1 MALPII
7 EEPIYGQMTLET
19 SAWASTFTW
28 VDRTADLVQGIN
40 YSQGGRVGLPGQSQV
55 DVGTLNATFKNL
67 ATAPLVGDLVRLR
80 RTGTTDYAWVGYV
93 QDVSQRVVFDNA
105 VALNNPVVL
114 TSITCLD
121 WVGYISQF
129 QAVGIGGLAVTTYA
143 KETYYPY
150 QSRARALNNVIDA
163 TNATQLIA
171 FDSTSATSVI
181 GDTDMIGTI
190 SDHLDLA
197 AATQNL
203 FWFPTLN
210 LPTNKTTGRTS
221 LIQIRPLSL
230 APTSGY
236 TFTDAAGSAGQ
247 LHYTE
252 IDFQS
257 SSQNVANTVVVNN
270 FSVITDVS
278 ANKEVSKVGGGNK
291 PNYNIVNGVEIVSVP
306 YEVNWSASD
315 ATSVT
320 TYGNRAS
327 EVNTNLAG
335 IVQDLNLIGNPSL
348 EYSDEGYTTQQ
359 QRIARR
365 KPLDNSTPFNPYHG
379 EWALRFRIASA
390 ATSPEI
396 RYTGSE
402 ADGVPVLP
410 GVAYQFQAA
419 GARGAPNRA
428 NVRGRAFI
436 RWTDEA
442 GATISTAFSAQTTF
456 GSTPYVWQVMSLT
469 STAPANAERAT
480 LGIEYNRADGTQFS
494 AGDQFWGD
502 GFLMRKS
509 NSATAVAY
517 FDGDTA
523 STASFDYLWTGELG
537 LSPTFKVTNN
547 VDDVATTFLARY
559 STTSNRITR
568 IRWNAQEDL
577 TKLSLLRVGRT
588 LDIIYDGTTT
598 THRIVGV
605 DGNISPDRYMIDYYL
620 EKV

>member
-7 EEPIYGQMTLET
+7 EDPIYGQMTLET

-28 VDRTADLVQGIN
+28 VDRTADLVAGVN
-40 YSQGGRVGLPGQSQV
+40 YALGGRVGIPGQTQT

-80 RTGTTDYAWVGYV
+80 RTGTTDYAFIGYV
-93 QDVSQRVVFDNA
+93 QDVSQRVVFDDS
-105 VALNNPVVL
+105 VSFSTPVVL
-114 TSITCLD
+114 TSINCLD

-129 QAVGIGGLAVTTYA
+129 QVIGVGGLAVTTYA
-143 KETYYPY
+143 KETYYSY
-150 QSRARALNNVIDA
+150 KSRARALNNTIDA

-171 FDSTSATSVI
+171 FDAAAASSTV
-181 GDTDMIGTI
+181 GDTDFVGTM
-190 SDHLDLA
+190 SDQLDLV

-203 FWFPTLN
+203 YWHSNLV
-210 LPTNKTTGRTS
+210 LPTNKTTGRTG
-221 LIQIRPLSL
+221 LVTIRPLTT
-230 APTSGY
+230 APSSGY
-236 TFTDAAGSAGQ
+236 TFTDAVGSAGQ

-252 IDFQS
+252 IDFES
-257 SSQNVANTVVVNN
+257 SSQNVANTIVINN
-270 FSVITDVS
+270 FSVITDT
-278 ANKEVSKVGGGNK
+278 NDKEVTKRGGANV
-291 PNYNIVNGVEIVSVP
+291 PNYNVVNGVEVVSVP
-306 YEVNWSASD
+306 YDTNFSATD
-315 ATSVT
+315 ATSIT

-327 EVNTNLAG
+327 EINTNLAG

-365 KPLDNSTPFNPYHG
+365 KPADNSTPFAPYHG
-379 EWALRFRIASA
+379 EWALRFRIAA
-390 ATSPEI
+390 IATTPEI

-402 ADGVPVLP
+402 ADGVPVVA
-410 GVAYQFQAA
+410 GVNYQFQAA
-419 GARGAPNRA
+419 GARGSPNRA

-442 GATISTAFSAQTTF
+442 GATISTAYSAQTTF

-469 STAPANAERAT
+469 SLAPAGAERAT
-480 LGIEYNRADGTQFS
+480 LGIEYNRADGSNFS

-509 NSATAVAY
+509 SSATAVTY
-517 FDGDTA
+517 FDGDNA
-523 STASFDYLWTGELG
+523 SDNSFQYIWTGELG

-547 VDDVATTFLARY
+547 LDDIASTYLTRY
-559 STTSNRITR
+559 STTSNRVTR
-568 IRWNAQEDL
+568 IRWNAQEDM
-577 TKLSLLRVGRT
+577 TKLALLKVGNT
-588 LDIIYDGTTT
+588 VNVIYDGTTT

>member
-7 EEPIYGQMTLET
+7 EDPIYGQMTLET

-28 VDRTADLVQGIN
+28 VDRTADLVAGVN
-40 YSQGGRVGLPGQSQV
+40 YALGGRVGVPGQTQT

-80 RTGTTDYAWVGYV
+80 RTGTTDYAFIGYV
-93 QDVSQRVVFDNA
+93 QDVSQRVVFDDS
-105 VALNNPVVL
+105 VSFSTPVVL
-114 TSITCLD
+114 TSINCLD

-129 QAVGIGGLAVTTYA
+129 QVIGVGGLAVTTYA
-143 KETYYPY
+143 KETYYSY
-150 QSRARALNNVIDA
+150 KSRARALNNTIDA

-171 FDSTSATSVI
+171 FDAAAASSTV
-181 GDTDMIGTI
+181 GDTDFVGTM
-190 SDHLDLA
+190 SDQLDLV

-203 FWFPTLN
+203 FWHSNLA

-221 LIQIRPLSL
+221 LITIRPLST
-230 APTSGY
+230 APSSGV
-236 TFTDAAGSAGQ
+236 TFTDAVGSAGQ
-247 LHYTE
+247 IHYTE
-252 IDFQS
+252 IDFES
-257 SSQNVANTVVVNN
+257 SSQNVANTIVINN
-270 FSVITDVS
+270 YSVITDT
-278 ANKEVSKVGGGNK
+278 NDKEVTKRGGANI
-291 PNYNIVNGVEIVSVP
+291 PNYNIVNGVEVVSVP
-306 YEVNWSASD
+306 YDTNFSATD
-315 ATSVT
+315 ATSIT
-320 TYGNRAS
+320 TYGNRAT
-327 EVNTNLAG
+327 EINTNLAG

-402 ADGVPVLP
+402 ADGVPVIP

-436 RWTDEA
+436 RWSDEA

-469 STAPANAERAT
+469 ATAPAGAERAT
-480 LGIEYNRADGTQFS
+480 LGIEYNRSDGTQFN

-509 NSATAVAY
+509 SSATAVTY
-517 FDGDTA
+517 FDGDNA
-523 STASFDYLWTGELG
+523 SDNSFQYIWTGELG

-547 VDDVATTFLARY
+547 LDDIASTYLTRY
-559 STTSNRITR
+559 STTSNRVTR
-568 IRWNAQEDL
+568 IRWNAQEDM
-577 TKLSLLRVGRT
+577 TKLALLKVGNT
-588 LDIIYDGTTT
+588 VDVIYDGTTT

>member
-7 EEPIYGQMTLET
+7 EDPLYGQMTLET

-28 VDRTADLVQGIN
+28 VDRTADLVAGVN
-40 YSQGGRVGLPGQSQV
+40 YSIGGRVGTPGQSQV

-80 RTGTTDYAWVGYV
+80 RTGTTDYAFIGYV
-93 QDVSQRVVFDNA
+93 QDVSQQVVFDNF
-105 VALNNPVVL
+105 VSLNTPVVL
-114 TSITCLD
+114 TTINCLD

-129 QAVGIGGLAVTTYA
+129 QVVGVGGLAVTTYA
-143 KETYYPY
+143 KETYYAY
-150 QSRARALNNVIDA
+150 QSRARALNNVVDA

-171 FDSTSATSVI
+171 FDSTAASSVV
-181 GDTDMIGTI
+181 GDTDFVGTI
-190 SDHLDLA
+190 SDHLDLL
-197 AATQNL
+197 AATDNL
-203 FWFPTLN
+203 FWFPTLT

-230 APTSGY
+230 APSSGY
-236 TFTDAAGSAGQ
+236 TFTDVAGSAGQ

-252 IDFQS
+252 IDFES
-257 SSQNVANTVVVNN
+257 SSQNVANTIVINN
-270 FSVITDVS
+270 HSVITDT
-278 ANKEVSKVGGGNK
+278 NDKEVTKRGGANV
-291 PNYNIVNGVEIVSVP
+291 PNYNIVNGVEVVSVP
-306 YEVNWSASD
+306 YDTNWQATD
-315 ATSVT
+315 ATSIT
-320 TYGNRAS
+320 TYGNRAT
-327 EVNTNLAG
+327 EINTNLAG

-365 KPLDNSTPFNPYHG
+365 KPIDNSTSFSPYHG
-379 EWALRFRIASA
+379 EWALRFRIAASA
-390 ATSPEI
+390 TTPEI

-402 ADGVPVLP
+402 ADGVPVVP

-428 NVRGRAFI
+428 DVRGRAFI

-442 GATISTAFSAQTTF
+442 GSTISTAFSAQTTF

-469 STAPANAERAT
+469 STAPATAERAT
-480 LGIEYNRADGTQFS
+480 LGIEFNRSGGGNFS

-509 NSATAVAY
+509 SSATAVTY
-517 FDGDTA
+517 FDGDNA
-523 STASFDYLWTGELG
+523 SDTSFQYIWTGELG

-547 VDDVATTFLARY
+547 LDNIAATYLSRY
-559 STTSNRITR
+559 STTSNRVTR

-577 TKLSLLRVGRT
+577 TKVSLLRVGR
-588 LDIIYDGTTT
+588 LVDIIYDGTTT
-598 THRIVGV
+598 QHRIVGV